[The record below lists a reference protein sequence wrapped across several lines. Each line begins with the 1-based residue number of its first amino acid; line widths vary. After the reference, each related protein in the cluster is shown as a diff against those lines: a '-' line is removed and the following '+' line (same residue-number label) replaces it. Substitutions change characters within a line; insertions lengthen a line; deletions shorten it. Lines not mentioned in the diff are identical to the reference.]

1 MSGLVAGIVAGLI
14 TGFSTIIGA
23 LPVLKKENRTW
34 NPWRSL
40 NLDFAIGMMLA
51 AAAFNLIAPAYKSSP
66 NSTIGVSLALAL
78 GIVSIYSL
86 SHLIHT
92 VSPDQWKSHRR
103 AWLFV
108 TAMMLHNLPEGLASG
123 AALSAS
129 ADTISASNGW
139 TVVGA
144 IVFQNFPEGLATAA
158 AFLSIGLSRKASF
171 WGAALTGLMEI
182 IGGTLGGVFAAIT
195 SHSLPYILAF
205 AGGAMISVTL
215 EEVFVKARETKMRY
229 LLQKQFVAG
238 ALAVVLMNWFVM

>member
-1 MSGLVAGIVAGLI
+1 MSGMVAGIVAGLI

-23 LPVLKKENRTW
+23 LPVLKKETRTW

-51 AAAFNLIAPAYKSSP
+51 AAAFNLIGPAYKSSP
-66 NSTIGVSLALAL
+66 HSTFGVSLALAL
-78 GIVSIYSL
+78 GVVSIYSL
-86 SHLIHT
+86 SHLIHR
-92 VSPDQWKSHRR
+92 VSPTEWSSHRR

-123 AALSAS
+123 AALSAN
-129 ADTISASNGW
+129 TISTSNGW

-158 AFLSIGLSRKASF
+158 AFLSIGFSRKAAF
-171 WGAALTGLMEI
+171 FGAAMTGVMEI
-182 IGGTLGGVFAAIT
+182 FGGTLGGVFASIT
-195 SHSLPYILAF
+195 SASLPFILAF

-215 EEVFVKARETKMRY
+215 EEIFVKARETKMKY
-229 LLQKQFVAG
+229 LIQREFVMG
-238 ALAVVLMNWFVM
+238 ALAVVLMNWIVM

>member
-1 MSGLVAGIVAGLI
+1 MSGIVAGMLAGMI
-14 TGFSTIIGA
+14 TGMSTIIGA
-23 LPVLKKENRTW
+23 LPVLKKENHSW

-51 AAAFNLIAPAYKSSP
+51 AAAFNLIGPAYQSSP
-66 NSTIGVSLALAL
+66 NSTFGVSLALAL
-78 GIVSIYSL
+78 GVVSIYSL
-86 SHLIHT
+86 SHLIHR
-92 VSPDQWKSHRR
+92 VSPAQGSSHRR

-123 AALSAS
+123 AALSS
-129 ADTISASNGW
+129 QTLSLSNGW

-171 WGAALTGLMEI
+171 FGATMTGAMEMLGGT
-182 IGGTLGGVFAAIT
+182 IGGIFASIT
-195 SHSLPYILAF
+195 SASLPFILAF

-215 EEVFVKARETKMRY
+215 EEVFAKARATKMKY
-229 LLQKQFVAG
+229 LLERQFLAG
-238 ALAVVLMNWFVM
+238 ALAVVFMNWIIM

>member
-1 MSGLVAGIVAGLI
+1 MTGLVAGIVAGLI
-14 TGFSTIIGA
+14 TGTSTIIGA

-51 AAAFNLIAPAYKSSP
+51 AAAFNLIGPAYKSSP
-66 NSTIGVSLALAL
+66 NSSVGVSLALAL

-86 SHLIHT
+86 SHLIHR
-92 VSPDQWKSHRR
+92 VSPTQWSSHRR

-123 AALSAS
+123 AA
-129 ADTISASNGW
+129 ISAGTLSTSNGW

-158 AFLSIGLSRKASF
+158 AFLSIGLSRRAAF
-171 WGAALTGLMEI
+171 FGAAMTGVMEI
-182 IGGTLGGVFAAIT
+182 LGGTLGGVFATIT
-195 SHSLPYILAF
+195 SASLPFILAF

-229 LLQKQFVAG
+229 LLQREFVAG
-238 ALAVVLMNWFVM
+238 ALAVVVMNWFVM

>member
-1 MSGLVAGIVAGLI
+1 MGTMLMGLLAGLVTGL
-14 TGFSTIIGA
+14 STMLGA
-23 LPVLKKENRTW
+23 LPILKKETKTW

-51 AAAFNLIAPAYKSSP
+51 AAAFNLIGPAYSARSHGAL
-66 NSTIGVSLALAL
+66 GVSFALAL
-78 GIVSIYSL
+78 GVVSIYGI
-86 SHLIHT
+86 SHLIHHF
-92 VSPDQWKSHRR
+92 SPAEWSLHRR

-123 AALSAS
+123 AALSADS
-129 ADTISASNGW
+129 LSQANGW

-171 WGAALTGLMEI
+171 FGAALTGVMEM
-182 IGGTLGGVFAAIT
+182 IGGTAGGIFASLT
-195 SHSLPYILAF
+195 SSTLPYILAF

-215 EEVFVKARETKMRY
+215 EEVFAKLKETHMKY
-229 LLQKQFVAG
+229 LIQKEFLLG
-238 ALAVVLMNWFVM
+238 AFSVILMNWIVM

>member
-1 MSGLVAGIVAGLI
+1 MSGMIAGVAAGMI
-14 TGFSTIIGA
+14 TGLSTVIGA
-23 LPVLKKENRTW
+23 IPVLKKENRTW

-51 AAAFNLIAPAYKSSP
+51 AAAFNLIGPAYKSSP
-66 NSTIGVSLALAL
+66 NSTLGVSLALAL

-92 VSPDQWKSHRR
+92 VSPAQWSTHRR

-108 TAMMLHNLPEGLASG
+108 TAMMLHNFPEGLASG
-123 AALSAS
+123 AALSTDS
-129 ADTISASNGW
+129 ISTTNGW

-171 WGAALTGLMEI
+171 FGATLTGVMEMV
-182 IGGTLGGVFAAIT
+182 GGTLGGVFATLT
-195 SHSLPYILAF
+195 SASLPFILAF

-215 EEVFVKARETKMRY
+215 EEIFAKARETKMRY
-229 LLQKQFVAG
+229 LLQRQFLAG
-238 ALAVVLMNWFVM
+238 ALAVVFMNWIVT